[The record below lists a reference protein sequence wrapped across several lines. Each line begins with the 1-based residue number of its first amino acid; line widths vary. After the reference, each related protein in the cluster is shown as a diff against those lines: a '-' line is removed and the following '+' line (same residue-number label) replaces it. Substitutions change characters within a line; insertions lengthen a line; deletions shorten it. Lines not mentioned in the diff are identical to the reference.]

1 MHVANLDRS
10 KKWGVWGY
18 GIGGSSAVEFL
29 CLQGIKPIVFDAKPF
44 SEATCTQLHNQGVT
58 IAPSLEQFLKTCDVI
73 IPSPGIDL
81 RGYAQYAHKWLAE
94 LDLFML
100 FAQKPIIAVTG
111 SLGKTT
117 VTHTIGAVLQRA
129 GKKVLVGGNIGIGL
143 CSLLARQAGVDY
155 IVLEVSSFQL
165 ELCTLFSPHVA
176 VWTNFYPN
184 HLDRHGTLEAYFA
197 AKANLLA
204 RQGVADHVIVW
215 AELSEQLHKLVT
227 SPRHWRT
234 VAEQGYAQNRC
245 YVQAVMD
252 ALGIAVTVADDEVG
266 GSLEH
271 RLEFVRQINGIDFYN
286 DSKSTVPQA
295 TLAALD
301 RLTGRPIILLLGGL
315 SKGVDRRVLIAQLV
329 GRVKMVICV
338 GAESAQLCAWCAL
351 YGIPCEGGLQFDESV
366 KIAYTKGVSG
376 DVVLLSPS
384 GSSFDLFANYQQ
396 RGVIFK
402 QLVAAL

>member
-1 MHVANLDRS
+1 MHVANFDQS

-18 GIGGSSAVEFL
+18 GIGGVAAVEFL
-29 CLQGIKPIVFDAKPF
+29 CLYGIKPVVFDAKPL
-44 SEATCTQLHNQGVT
+44 SEPVIKQLRERGVI
-58 IAPSLEQFLKTCDVI
+58 IAPSLDFFLQTCDVI

-81 RGYAQYAHKWLAE
+81 RGYVQYAHKWLAE
-94 LDLFML
+94 LDLFMQ

-117 VTHTIGAVLQRA
+117 VTHTIGTVLERA
-129 GKKVLVGGNIGIGL
+129 GKTVLVGGNIGVGL
-143 CSLLARQAGVDY
+143 CSLLNRQEGVDY
-155 IVLEVSSFQL
+155 LVLEVSSFQL
-165 ELCTLFSPHVA
+165 EYCTIFRPHVA

-184 HLDRHGTLEAYFA
+184 HLDRHGTLDAYFA
-197 AKANLLA
+197 AKANLLV
-204 RQGVADHVIVW
+204 RQGAADHAIVW
-215 AELSEQLHKLVT
+215 AELYEQLQKLVVA
-227 SPRHWRT
+227 PRHWIT
-234 VAEQGYAQNRC
+234 VTENGYAQNRR

-252 ALGIAVTVADDEVG
+252 ALGVAVTVTESEVG

-301 RLTGRPIILLLGGL
+301 RLAGRPIILLLGGL
-315 SKGVDRRVLIAQLV
+315 SKGVDRRVLIEQLV
-329 GRVKMVICV
+329 GRVKLVICV

-351 YGIPCEGGLQFDESV
+351 YGIPCEGVPQFDESV
-366 KIAYTKGVSG
+366 KIAYTEGESG

-384 GSSFDLFANYQQ
+384 GSSFDLFSNYQH
-396 RGVIFK
+396 RGAVFK